1 MQALIAPVLLF
12 VVSHLAILF
21 VALQMYAADK

>member
-12 VVSHLAILF
+12 VVSHLVILF
-21 VALQMYAADK
+21 IALQMYATGK